1 MNSGMERYKK
11 KRLSVSVITVS
22 VLIILIQLIDSYCT
36 EIFGRTQSLAA
47 RTFLMIPE
55 KIDSD
60 SAIAYMSRMM
70 LPFYLIGMLTPFV
83 RSYADIVG
91 RKVMLAFNVALLA
104 IGSVICMLADS
115 LMLYLLGNGILIL
128 GYSLDVHMIYIVDML
143 PADKRATVR
152 GICGGAAMAAAM
164 CIPLF
169 RSLVVGESGYGW
181 QRLFLVGIIGGAIC
195 LALVLIYRMPESEK
209 GTKELHVNLKYDSE
223 DKSSQ
228 VQSESGRAEIDGGQ
242 VQSNA
247 EQAGPDDG
255 HIHFIR
261 TMKNI
266 WQQTE
271 TRRLLIGISVV
282 GIATAGITYYNEP
295 MCAFSGMGEKSVNM
309 VLFIQP
315 LTALVINV
323 LIGILADRIHRMYVI
338 RIGIVLSLASGIAFT
353 SVVGHTD
360 SVLLIGILWGCM
372 YGFYFSA
379 EELINMMVME
389 SVDSSVRGRAS
400 ALSTFA
406 YGIGDQLGIFAIS
419 LVVGALG
426 MKWAKMIFLVPL
438 VFAVILFMKN
448 RCKADDSGSSLTH
461 DGI

>member
-1 MNSGMERYKK
+1 MKRENDINKK
-11 KRLSVSVITVS
+11 ISLTIISIS
-22 VLIILIQLIDSYCT
+22 VLIILIQFIDSYCT
-36 EIFGRTQSLAA
+36 EIFGRTQSLSVKE
-47 RTFLMIPE
+47 FLMDARGMGADE
-55 KIDSD
+55 GV
-60 SAIAYMSRMM
+60 AYMSRMM

-169 RSLVVGESGYGW
+169 RSLVVSESGYGW

-195 LALVLIYRMPESEK
+195 LALVVIYRMPESEK
-209 GTKELHVNLKYDSE
+209 DTKEVHM
-223 DKSSQ
+223 
-228 VQSESGRAEIDGGQ
+228 
-242 VQSNA
+242 QSNA
-247 EQAGPDDG
+247 GQAGPDDG

-261 TMKNI
+261 TMRNI

-323 LIGILADRIHRMYVI
+323 LIGILADRIHRMYVV
-338 RIGIVLSLASGIAFT
+338 RIGIVLSLVSGIAFT
-353 SVVGHTD
+353 AGVGHTD

-438 VFAVILFMKN
+438 VFAAILFIKN
-448 RCKADDSGSSLTH
+448 RCKADDLGSAV
-461 DGI
+461 